1 MLPLKF
7 PSYELEGRAGRK
19 ALSSESDSTVKKYI
33 LFHLPLIHLLNVGV
47 IILIEGLSYL
57 QTPVLLPGPAL

>member
-1 MLPLKF
+1 MNW
-7 PSYELEGRAGRK
+7 RAGQVEK
-19 ALSSESDSTVKKYI
+19 LYSLKVIQQLKSIFY
-33 LFHLPLIHLLNVGV
+33 FHLPLIHLLNVGV